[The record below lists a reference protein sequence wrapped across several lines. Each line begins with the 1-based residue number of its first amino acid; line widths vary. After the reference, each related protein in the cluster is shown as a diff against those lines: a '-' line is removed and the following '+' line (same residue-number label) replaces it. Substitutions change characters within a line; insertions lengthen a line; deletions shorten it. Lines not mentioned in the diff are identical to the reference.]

1 MQSRTHLGLVRSNN
15 EDVALAEV
23 LPHGARLLAVADG
36 VGGTRGGEIA
46 SAAAMEALSE
56 QLREWA
62 TDGPAEALRAA
73 FQLANARVRE
83 AAAGRPELASMSS
96 TLVAA
101 LVRDGEAWLANV
113 GDSRAY
119 LIRDSRAER
128 LTEDHSWVDEQIKKG
143 LLAADDPLASSFRNI
158 VTRVIGADETV
169 EVDTYGP
176 VQLPPGSALLLCS
189 DGLHGAVCDESIA
202 DAFAGPSEGVAERLV
217 QLALDAGGPD
227 NISVAVLNVEG

>member
-1 MQSRTHLGLVRSNN
+1 MQSRTHPGLVRSNN

-46 SAAAMEALSE
+46 SAAAMEALAE
-56 QLREWA
+56 QLREQA
-62 TDGPAEALRAA
+62 TDDPAEALRAA

-83 AAAGRPELASMSS
+83 ARAGRPELASMST

-119 LIRDSRAER
+119 LVRDSRAER
-128 LTEDHSWVDEQIKKG
+128 LTEDHSWVDEQIRMRAAG
-143 LLAADDPLASSFRNI
+143 GRRSARVVAQEHRHAGDRGRRDRGRGHIWPRPAAAGQRAAALLRRSSRRGMRREHRGCLRR
-158 VTRVIGADETV
+158 TERRRGRA
-169 EVDTYGP
+169 
-176 VQLPPGSALLLCS
+176 PGSTC
-189 DGLHGAVCDESIA
+189 H
-202 DAFAGPSEGVAERLV
+202 RRRRTR
-217 QLALDAGGPD
+217 
-227 NISVAVLNVEG
+227 

>member
-1 MQSRTHLGLVRSNN
+1 MQSRTHQGLVRSNN

-23 LPHGARLLAVADG
+23 LPDGARLLAVADG

-46 SAAAMEALSE
+46 SAAAIEGLFE
-56 QLREWA
+56 QLRERT
-62 TDGPAEALRAA
+62 TDDPAEALRAA
-73 FQLANARVRE
+73 FQLANGRVRE
-83 AAAGRPELASMSS
+83 AAAGRPELVSMAT
-96 TLVAA
+96 TLVAG

-158 VTRVIGADETV
+158 VTRMIGADETV

-176 VQLPPGSALLLCS
+176 VQLPPGGALLLCS
-189 DGLHGAVCDESIA
+189 DGLHGAVRNESIA
-202 DAFAGPSEGVAERLV
+202 DAFAGASEGVTERLV

-227 NISVAVLNVEG
+227 NVSVAVLNVEG